1 MYVKPLQTCI
11 YDKKFKKF
19 MFFKYLQKD
28 RSLSV

>member
-11 YDKKFKKF
+11 YDRVKKF

-28 RSLSV
+28 RSLSA